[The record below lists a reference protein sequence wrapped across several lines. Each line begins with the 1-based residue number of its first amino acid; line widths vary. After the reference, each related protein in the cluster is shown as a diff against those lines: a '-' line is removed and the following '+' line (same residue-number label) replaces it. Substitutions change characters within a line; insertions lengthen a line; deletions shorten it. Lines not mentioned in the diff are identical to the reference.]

1 MCLSSFHSFK
11 ITLLFSEIG
20 LRHMFLDISSVA
32 KTTKINKWDFNK
44 LKIFCLSKEN
54 INKRKKAMYLMEE
67 HFANDIA

>member
-1 MCLSSFHSFK
+1 
-11 ITLLFSEIG
+11 
-20 LRHMFLDISSVA
+20 MFLDISSVA

-67 HFANDIA
+67 DFANDIA